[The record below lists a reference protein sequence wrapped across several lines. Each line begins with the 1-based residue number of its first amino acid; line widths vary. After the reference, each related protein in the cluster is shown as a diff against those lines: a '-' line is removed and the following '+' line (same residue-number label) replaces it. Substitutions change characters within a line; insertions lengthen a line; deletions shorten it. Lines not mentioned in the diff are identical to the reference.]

1 MYGYKWVCMD
11 LYGYARVYMGIYGYV
26 WVYKG
31 MYGYVQVC
39 YPISPNSPIF
49 KNIKSFKFQ
58 WQMPTLSDLP
68 HKNHVSLNIYATDL
82 VNMSKDDQ

>member
-1 MYGYKWVCMD
+1 MD

-39 YPISPNSPIF
+39 YSISPNSPIF
-49 KNIKSFKFQ
+49 KNIKK
-58 WQMPTLSDLP
+58 L
-68 HKNHVSLNIYATDL
+68 
-82 VNMSKDDQ
+82 

>member
-11 LYGYARVYMGIYGYV
+11 LYGYARVYIGIYGYV

-49 KNIKSFKFQ
+49 KNIKK
-58 WQMPTLSDLP
+58 L
-68 HKNHVSLNIYATDL
+68 
-82 VNMSKDDQ
+82 